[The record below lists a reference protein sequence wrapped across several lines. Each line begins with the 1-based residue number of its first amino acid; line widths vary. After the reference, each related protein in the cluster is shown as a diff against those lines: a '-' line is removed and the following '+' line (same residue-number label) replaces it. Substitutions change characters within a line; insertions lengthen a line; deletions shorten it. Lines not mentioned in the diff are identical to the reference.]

1 VDWHDVAQP
10 KLTRK
15 CQEVH
20 TRLLESATY
29 LADAP
34 RSDRYMKMAPLIA
47 WHDYGM
53 QKDIDM
59 GSAGSVT
66 VALLI
71 IAVVFLLRSF
81 YKRYN
86 RMTERENESND

>member
-1 VDWHDVAQP
+1 MG
-10 KLTRK
+10 
-15 CQEVH
+15 
-20 TRLLESATY
+20 
-29 LADAP
+29 AP
-34 RSDRYMKMAPLIA
+34 HSDRYMKMVPLIA
-47 WHDYGM
+47 WHDYVM
-53 QKDIDM
+53 QKDVDM

>member
-1 VDWHDVAQP
+1 VDWHDVDQP
-10 KLTRK
+10 ISTRK
-15 CQEVH
+15 YQGAH
-20 TRLLESATY
+20 TRLLEFATY

-34 RSDRYMKMAPLIA
+34 RSDRYMKMVPLIA
-47 WHDYGM
+47 WHDYDM
-53 QKDIDM
+53 QKDVDM

>member
-1 VDWHDVAQP
+1 M
-10 KLTRK
+10 K
-15 CQEVH
+15 CQEGH
-20 TRLLESATY
+20 TQLLGFAIY
-29 LADAP
+29 WADAP
-34 RSDRYMKMAPLIA
+34 RSDRYMKKVPLIA

>member
-1 VDWHDVAQP
+1 M
-10 KLTRK
+10 KY
-15 CQEVH
+15 QEAH
-20 TRLLESATY
+20 TQLLGFAIY
-29 LADAP
+29 LVDAP
-34 RSDRYMKMAPLIA
+34 HSDRYMKKVPLIA

-71 IAVVFLLRSF
+71 FAVVFLLRSF